1 MYAYLLKQK
10 ILFLYNITTL
20 LKFKGLLLVI
30 RKWYWQDIVAPKKIS
45 DSFKN
50 WQSAANKK
58 LESNLNSKK
67 TQGESENDS
76 DFDDGDENDNH
87 PSELTQVIS
96 IVYSYNIQVI
106 Y

>member
-1 MYAYLLKQK
+1 MHIYSNKK
-10 ILFLYNITTL
+10 FFFLYNITTL